1 MMTNM
6 NRRVDPESLKSAPAW
21 SVADAKARL
30 SDLLAKA
37 RAGQPQRITRYGK
50 EDVVVVSAADWGARA
65 GADEAGG
72 NPDDQPGSLLELF
85 APLIGS
91 GVVFERAAGGVR
103 EPLFGDEE

>member
-6 NRRVDPESLKSAPAW
+6 NRRVDPESLKDAPAW

-30 SDLLAKA
+30 SDLLARA

-50 EDVVVVSAADWGARA
+50 EDVVVISVADWEQRDDKALDKDW
-65 GADEAGG
+65 ADRPGG
-72 NPDDQPGSLLELF
+72 LLELF

-91 GVVFERAAGGVR
+91 GVTIERMK
-103 EPLFGDEE
+103 GDFRPIFPEEE